1 MIESLPANAEDMGSI
16 TGPGRSHMPWGNE
29 AHEPELLSLSSTAW
43 ELQQEKPL
51 QWEACALQLESS
63 PHLSKPEKAS
73 MQQQRPG
80 IAKSK

>member
-29 AHEPELLSLSSTAW
+29 AREPQLLSLSSIAW

-63 PHLSKPEKAS
+63 PHLLKLEKAS
-73 MQQQRPG
+73 MQQQRPS

>member
-51 QWEACALQLESS
+51 Q
-63 PHLSKPEKAS
+63 
-73 MQQQRPG
+73 
-80 IAKSK
+80 